1 MPESDGTTRYQ
12 YEYKEKLVCD
22 TLFSLMNVQTN
33 GNVDCCGCKYP
44 PLPIGN
50 IHRTRLKDIWNGE
63 IHRKYM
69 ELHLT
74 GNYRDI
80 PTCDGCDSM
89 QFNGHPM
96 DILDDHCAELLP
108 KIRELGKDTP

>member
-1 MPESDGTTRYQ
+1 
-12 YEYKEKLVCD
+12 
-22 TLFSLMNVQTN
+22 
-33 GNVDCCGCKYP
+33 
-44 PLPIGN
+44 
-50 IHRTRLKDIWNGE
+50 
-63 IHRKYM
+63 M

-80 PTCDGCDSM
+80 PPCDGCESM